1 MAKQPKKPKKSA
13 KPKSG
18 FSLDDLLQYIGNV
31 TGKNEASGYA
41 NLGSKTN
48 AQLTKTLP
56 VAAEKTARGI
66 DTFQT
71 GGLAGLG
78 YDFAT
83 GKPISKGRVGGTSVA
98 AGLSIFPYG
107 KLAKLGGK
115 TYKNVKS
122 ATETAKQMRLLYNL
136 LNPSE

>member
-1 MAKQPKKPKKSA
+1 M
-13 KPKSG
+13 
-18 FSLDDLLQYIGNV
+18 
-31 TGKNEASGYA
+31 
-41 NLGSKTN
+41 
-48 AQLTKTLP
+48 
-56 VAAEKTARGI
+56 
-66 DTFQT
+66 
-71 GGLAGLG
+71 AGLG

-136 LNPSE
+136 LNE